1 MGDVAE
7 LFVVAVRATST
18 LISNINKEMKLN
30 RRTTFMATCLVIA
43 LVTGC
48 ADKPP
53 GCADAQVLDR
63 ISAAIPRD
71 AVELISN
78 NINAAGNWKR
88 PGAEQLRTQVEAF
101 GKSIKV
107 QVQSITSEGFD
118 SSAKKHS
125 CTAEVQIRTA
135 NGSTESHRMAY
146 TVQGT
151 VDGKDFLLNMSG
163 YGFMLSSMAG
173 GFDIYQMRASAKGPA
188 SNCVEAK
195 MTIARKEMD
204 EVLSRMMKA
213 AEANGEEYRG
223 LNPVQEE
230 EWHEKSL
237 LKARQECS

>member
-1 MGDVAE
+1 MVFLTIA
-7 LFVVAVRATST
+7 ARANSL
-18 LISNINKEMKLN
+18 LICNIYKGTDLNK
-30 RRTTFMATCLVIA
+30 RTTFMVTCSLFTA

-53 GCADAQVLDR
+53 GCGDVQVTDR

-78 NINAAGNWKR
+78 NIRAAGNWKR
-88 PGAEQLRTQVEAF
+88 PGAEKLRTELDTF

-107 QVQSITSEGFD
+107 QVKSIASEGFD
-118 SSAKKHS
+118 PSAKKHS
-125 CTAEVQIRTA
+125 CTADVQITTA

-151 VDGKDFLLNMSG
+151 VDGKDFLLNLSG
-163 YGFMLSSMAG
+163 YSFMLSSMAG
-173 GFDIYQMRASAKGPA
+173 GFDIYQMRTSAKAPA
-188 SNCVEAK
+188 SSCVEAK
-195 MTIARKEMD
+195 MAIARKEID
-204 EVLSRMMKA
+204 EVLSRMLKA
-213 AEANGEEYRG
+213 AEAKGEEYRG

-230 EWHEKSL
+230 EWQEKSL